1 MNAPA
6 TLLESAVIKIVKEYQ
21 PEKIILF
28 GSRAHGNER
37 PDSDYDFIII
47 KDTKT
52 RWIRRALE
60 IPDVPFQADFFVYT
74 PEEFQRMQE
83 QGNLFLESA
92 LSNHTVL
99 YERAKNS

>member
-6 TLLESAVIKIVKEYQ
+6 TLLKSAVKKIVDEYQ

-28 GSRAHGNER
+28 GSRAHGDER

-47 KDTKT
+47 KNTNT

-60 IPDVPFQADFFVYT
+60 IPAVPFQADFFVYT
-74 PEEFQRMQE
+74 PDEFQRMRK
-83 QGNLFLESA
+83 QGNVFLESA
-92 LSNHTVL
+92 LSHHTVL
-99 YERAKNS
+99 YERVKKK